1 MTVICVI
8 LVWKSAL
15 AFCHLQAVYC
25 CGTSRHWLCTGTG
38 TPQPGA
44 LARSLSSS
52 VLEGQRAATPSS
64 QRWSSVWIKAGMES
78 MCRWGTYW
86 CCTVWNELSRT
97 DSAALFQFFEE
108 MTPVCAV
115 HIKMFIS
122 DSGRPTQTT
131 RTLFLQATTRRGGL
145 SLNLYCCFHVF
156 LAPLAVGWSACSISV
171 ICMCWRAH
179 SVTFRQ
185 FNLVSTTAHEKNK
198 IWQIKL
204 GLFLIWN
211 FALRNLSKIWETCVG
226 NLILDRYGTP
236 AK

>member
-97 DSAALFQFFEE
+97 DSAALFQFLKKWLLCVLCILKCSSQTVVGQPKLQGHYFYRRQRGE
-108 MTPVCAV
+108 VVWALIFIV
-115 HIKMFIS
+115 VSMF
-122 DSGRPTQTT
+122 
-131 RTLFLQATTRRGGL
+131 
-145 SLNLYCCFHVF
+145 F

-211 FALRNLSKIWETCVG
+211 
-226 NLILDRYGTP
+226 
-236 AK
+236 